1 MRLGIIL
8 SILFLSF
15 GIMSAGQMVI
25 ERQVTATSGS
35 SATAGNVHLE
45 YTIGQVEVATAQS
58 GNRFLTQGFQ
68 QAPSN
73 LTPEADV
80 SIIYPECLGVVGAQ
94 ITIDSI
100 NSCGEAI
107 TIMWNGEEGGDIFFA
122 EEGTVTLSIETS
134 GGCTINQSIQVM
146 YPGNLPVCDL
156 ELFNT
161 FTPNFDDQNDY
172 WLIGEIQQERF
183 AENSVT
189 IFNRWGME
197 VRKFTNYDNVNVV
210 WDGTDASGNEL
221 PQGVYY
227 YLLEIGSEPYTGF
240 INLLK

>member
-1 MRLGIIL
+1 
-8 SILFLSF
+8 
-15 GIMSAGQMVI
+15 MSSGQAVI
-25 ERQVTATSGS
+25 ERQVTSTSGS
-35 SATAGNVHLE
+35 AATSGNVHLE
-45 YTIGQVEVATAQS
+45 YTIGQIEVATSQS
-58 GNRFLTQGFQ
+58 GDRILTQGFQ
-68 QAPSN
+68 QPATNSN
-73 LTPEADV
+73 PEAVV

-94 ITIDSI
+94 ITIESI
-100 NSCGEAI
+100 SSCGEAT
-107 TIMWNGEEGGDIFFA
+107 TIIWNGELGSTTYFA
-122 EEGTVTLSIETS
+122 EEGTVILTIETS
-134 GGCTINQSIQVM
+134 EGCTIEQSFEVM
-146 YPGNLPVCDL
+146 YPANLPVCDL

-183 AENSVT
+183 AENSVA

-210 WDGTDASGNEL
+210 WDGTDTSGNEL

-227 YLLEIGSEPYTGF
+227 YLLEIGSETYTGF